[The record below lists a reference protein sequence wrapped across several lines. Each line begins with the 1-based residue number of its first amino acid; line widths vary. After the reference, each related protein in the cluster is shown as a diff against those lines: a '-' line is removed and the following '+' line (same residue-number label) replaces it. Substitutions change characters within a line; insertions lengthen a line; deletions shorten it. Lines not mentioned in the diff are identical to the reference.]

1 MKISNEK
8 LLLLFFVLY
17 LVIQLFLAQ
26 NYTMESD
33 EGTHGSIS
41 LFFKNLINN
50 LKNFKSFNDITEFA
64 FEYALKYPKIT
75 PIYPPLYHVLL
86 TGVFFIN
93 ESVFLGRIL
102 NITIT
107 LLTAFVIYKLALELL
122 KDKNS
127 AIVSSVSFLVFST
140 IFRYAP
146 LLYNDIIQILT
157 FTLVLLYYLKLKKMD
172 NITIKNII
180 IFSLLLALAFLTK
193 FFSIFLPFIILIDSF
208 FSKRKYFKYVLISLI
223 LSLIFISPYIFLY
236 VNFKLYKFALKV
248 ATTPFTSRLGY
259 LDIFTNFGV
268 FMGLFVVA
276 STIWFLYANRRNFF
290 ILTWFLLPTIIFLT
304 STHSSIRFAY
314 ILMPIFAVSCGFFI
328 KNVLRTRRWK
338 NLLLIGIISLLVL
351 QFIFDVL
358 SNYHDFV
365 YPTEETIKSLG
376 LGSVL
381 ILSEEPVYSSVY
393 IFYGQL
399 YNKSNV
405 FIRPCLLNKN
415 NLTHDFL
422 EEWGIK
428 YLIDQNNMIDEKF
441 QSDHGLSLTFSKESD
456 DYTIR
461 IFETDAKKE
470 VNCNYIC
477 RLEGKICEDQR
488 FSDLLALINKTY

>member
-1 MKISNEK
+1 
-8 LLLLFFVLY
+8 
-17 LVIQLFLAQ
+17 
-26 NYTMESD
+26 
-33 EGTHGSIS
+33 
-41 LFFKNLINN
+41 
-50 LKNFKSFNDITEFA
+50 
-64 FEYALKYPKIT
+64 
-75 PIYPPLYHVLL
+75 
-86 TGVFFIN
+86 
-93 ESVFLGRIL
+93 
-102 NITIT
+102 
-107 LLTAFVIYKLALELL
+107 
-122 KDKNS
+122 
-127 AIVSSVSFLVFST
+127 
-140 IFRYAP
+140 
-146 LLYNDIIQILT
+146 
-157 FTLVLLYYLKLKKMD
+157 
-172 NITIKNII
+172 
-180 IFSLLLALAFLTK
+180 
-193 FFSIFLPFIILIDSF
+193 
-208 FSKRKYFKYVLISLI
+208 
-223 LSLIFISPYIFLY
+223 
-236 VNFKLYKFALKV
+236 
-248 ATTPFTSRLGY
+248 
-259 LDIFTNFGV
+259 
-268 FMGLFVVA
+268 
-276 STIWFLYANRRNFF
+276 
-290 ILTWFLLPTIIFLT
+290 
-304 STHSSIRFAY
+304 
-314 ILMPIFAVSCGFFI
+314 MPIFAVSCGFFI